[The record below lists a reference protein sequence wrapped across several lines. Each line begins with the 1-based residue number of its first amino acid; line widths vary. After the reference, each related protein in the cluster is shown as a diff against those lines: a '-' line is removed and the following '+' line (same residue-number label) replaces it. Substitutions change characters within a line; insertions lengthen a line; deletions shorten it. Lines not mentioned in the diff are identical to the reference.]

1 MRVTTIK
8 RKGESSMKNNVCEKS
23 PCLYSNQLTLSCF
36 RVNSSLL
43 QGNNDVFLEE
53 NGVNSKQ
60 HYPSVDKSFKV

>member
-1 MRVTTIK
+1 
-8 RKGESSMKNNVCEKS
+8 MKNNVCEKS